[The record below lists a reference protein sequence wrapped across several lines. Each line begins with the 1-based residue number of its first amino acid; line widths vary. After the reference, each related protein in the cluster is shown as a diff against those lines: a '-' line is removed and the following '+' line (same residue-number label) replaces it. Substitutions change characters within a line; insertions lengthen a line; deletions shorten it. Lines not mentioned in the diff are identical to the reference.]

1 MEAVNEFNKL
11 LKIDLDKFQI
21 SLNEPKS
28 LEAINREFEKLN
40 RQLLPVQIVEEDNS
54 DLNCIN
60 VESGLSCPEE
70 SINPG
75 IDGNVK
81 TFDDLVAIKLQL
93 QDAQNPTFQSK
104 PSPEKSIKKRPF
116 LKKGEGLRR
125 FSKGNDSSP
134 INTENVASSLNWDSP
149 TKDVGKVR
157 KEPTEKKNVELAG
170 LHGKEQIL
178 RTQTTGKCTKNR
190 SDFARKVMLIS
201 TKSTNSYPQN
211 LGFDGPKNI
220 QSVSSLSN
228 QIIGSDTYK
237 L

>member
-11 LKIDLDKFQI
+11 LKIDLDKFRV

-40 RQLLPVQIVEEDNS
+40 RQLFPEQIVEDPS

-60 VESGLSCPEE
+60 VESDISCPEE
-70 SINPG
+70 SIHPG

-93 QDAQNPTFQSK
+93 QDAPNPTFQSK
-104 PSPEKSIKKRPF
+104 QSPENSIKKRPF

-134 INTENVASSLNWDSP
+134 INNENVAASLKWNSP
-149 TKDVGKVR
+149 NKDVGKVR
-157 KEPTEKKNVELAG
+157 KEPTEKKNVEMSMLHG
-170 LHGKEQIL
+170 HGKETIS
-178 RTQTTGKCTKNR
+178 RTETTGKCTKNR
-190 SDFARKVMLIS
+190 SDFARKVMPIS
-201 TKSTNSYPQN
+201 TMSTNSYPKHP
-211 LGFDGPKNI
+211 GFHGPKNI
-220 QSVSSLSN
+220 QSVSSF
-228 QIIGSDTYK
+228 QTK
-237 L
+237 LLA